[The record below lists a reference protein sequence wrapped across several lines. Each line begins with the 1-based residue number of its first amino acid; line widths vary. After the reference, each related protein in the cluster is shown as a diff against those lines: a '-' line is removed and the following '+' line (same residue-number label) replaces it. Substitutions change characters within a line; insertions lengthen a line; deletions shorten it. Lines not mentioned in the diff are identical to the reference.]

1 MMNSSVLTPLER
13 QLAADIAERAALRPD
28 VRQVWTFGSLARGAS
43 TEYSDLDVAIE
54 CSEPESADLGLW
66 LERIRAAAEAPVA
79 EQWPDLVNL
88 VSLFPDD
95 GDPRLRNRIL
105 AEGMIVWD
113 RESATGGLTANARCN

>member
-1 MMNSSVLTPLER
+1 
-13 QLAADIAERAALRPD
+13 LAADIAERAALRPD
-28 VRQVWTFGSLARGAS
+28 VRQVWTFGSRARGAS